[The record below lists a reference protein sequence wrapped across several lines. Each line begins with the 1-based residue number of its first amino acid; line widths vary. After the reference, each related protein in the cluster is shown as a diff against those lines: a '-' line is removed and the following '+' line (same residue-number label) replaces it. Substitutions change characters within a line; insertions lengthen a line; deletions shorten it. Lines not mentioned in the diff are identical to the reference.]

1 MEITKT
7 KFNNLLILKQPKFK
21 DYRGNLRITYHNKII
36 SFNNFIFDYAVK
48 SKKNVLRGLHI
59 QTKNQQAKLIS
70 VLKGKIYD
78 AVVDL
83 RKKSKTFGKSFSI
96 ILSENNCK
104 TLYVP
109 EGFAHGYYCLE
120 KENIIY
126 YRLSD
131 YYNPRFE
138 SGIMWN
144 DPEIK
149 INWPKGKK
157 ILSKKDKLLK
167 TIRSFEKIN
176 FKK

>member
-131 YYNPRFE
+131 HYNPRFE

>member
-1 MEITKT
+1 
-7 KFNNLLILKQPKFK
+7 
-21 DYRGNLRITYHNKII
+21 
-36 SFNNFIFDYAVK
+36 
-48 SKKNVLRGLHI
+48 
-59 QTKNQQAKLIS
+59 
-70 VLKGKIYD
+70 
-78 AVVDL
+78 L

>member
-78 AVVDL
+78 TVVDL